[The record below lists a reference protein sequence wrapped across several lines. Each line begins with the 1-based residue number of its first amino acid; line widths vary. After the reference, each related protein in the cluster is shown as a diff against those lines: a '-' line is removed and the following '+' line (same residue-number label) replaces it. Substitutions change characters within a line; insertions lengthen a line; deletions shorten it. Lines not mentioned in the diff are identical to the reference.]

1 MTDRTEDLIA
11 QLTESLV
18 PVKRLAPPGH
28 RAGFLSIAA
37 TMVIGLVC
45 WQQGLRT
52 DIAIKLADASF
63 VIAVLA
69 AWLTGAAATLAAL
82 EVSLPGGR
90 TAWAWLP
97 LPSAILWIW
106 GVGWGCLA
114 HWVSILDAQPVEDS
128 AIHCL
133 TTLVAA
139 SIPLTLA
146 LWLAVSKAKPLARS
160 NTSWLSAIAV
170 AAFADVAHLL
180 CHVVEATVFV
190 LMMNLG
196 TAACIVAVV
205 GLLGGRVFP
214 RAGSA

>member
-11 QLTESLV
+11 QLTQSLV

-28 RAGFLSIAA
+28 RAGFLSIVA

-45 WQQGLRT
+45 WHQGLRT

-63 VIAVLA
+63 VVAVLA
-69 AWLTGAAATLAAL
+69 AWLTGATATLAAL

-90 TAWAWLP
+90 KTWAWLP

-114 HWVSILDAQPVEDS
+114 HWVSVLEAKPVEDS

-146 LWLAVSKAKPLARS
+146 LWLSVSKAKPLARS
-160 NTSWLSAIAV
+160 NTSWLSAVAV

-180 CHVVEATVFV
+180 CHVVEATIFV
-190 LMMNLG
+190 LIMNLG
-196 TAACIVAVV
+196 TAAVIVAVL
-205 GLLGGRVFP
+205 GLLGVRVFP